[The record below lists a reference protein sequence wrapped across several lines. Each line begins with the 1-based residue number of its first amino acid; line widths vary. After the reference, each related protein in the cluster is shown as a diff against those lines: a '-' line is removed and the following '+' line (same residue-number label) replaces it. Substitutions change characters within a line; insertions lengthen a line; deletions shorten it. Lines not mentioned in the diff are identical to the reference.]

1 MMFENKVVVVNGGT
15 DGIGKEVVRFF
26 CREGASV
33 HFTGRDR
40 DKGAQVEGECDGK
53 AHFYQVHNENPE
65 EIENFF
71 KALENDGHTIDI
83 LFNNAGVLSIGMGPL
98 SRVKL
103 DDWNQLIAV
112 NQTAIFLYMKYA
124 LAVMGKQKHGVVIN
138 NAAIL
143 GNDKVNPMLPAYS
156 GTKAAVVA
164 MTQST
169 ALRFAN
175 QGIRVNCIS
184 PGPTETDL
192 AIKAYGGK
200 ENYDKQSQGH
210 PRGSYGKPSE
220 IAEVVLFLAS
230 DAYSHLTEPPVPYF
244 RTTSDKK

>member
-26 CREGASV
+26 CREGATV

-40 DKGAQVEGECDGK
+40 DKGDQVESDCDGK
-53 AHFYQVHNENPE
+53 AHFHQVHNENPG
-65 EIENFF
+65 EIESFF
-71 KALENDGHTIDI
+71 KALETDGHTVEI

-103 DDWNQLIAV
+103 EDWNQLIAV

-210 PRGSYGKPSE
+210 PRGNYGKPSE

-230 DAYSHLTEPPVPYF
+230 DKASYINGAEIVVDGGYSL
-244 RTTSDKK
+244 K

>member
-1 MMFENKVVVVNGGT
+1 MMFENNVVIVNGGT

-26 CREGASV
+26 CKEGATV

-40 DKGAQVEGECDGK
+40 NKGSQVESECSGM
-53 AHFYQVHNENPE
+53 AHFYQVHNENVE
-65 EIENFF
+65 EIESFF
-71 KALENDGHTIDI
+71 KTLENNGHNVDI
-83 LFNNAGVLSIGMGPL
+83 LFNSAGILSTGMGPL

-103 DDWNQLIAV
+103 DDWNHLIAV
-112 NQTAIFLYMKYA
+112 NQTAIFAYMKYS
-124 LAVMGKQKHGVVIN
+124 LVVMSKQRSGVIIN

-175 QGIRVNCIS
+175 LGIRVNCIS

-192 AIKAYGGK
+192 AINAYGGTEK
-200 ENYDKQSQGH
+200 YEEQSKKH

-230 DAYSHLTEPPVPYF
+230 DKASYINGAEIVVDGGYSL
-244 RTTSDKK
+244 K

>member
-1 MMFENKVVVVNGGT
+1 MMFEDKVVIVNGGT

-26 CREGASV
+26 CKEGASV
-33 HFTGRDR
+33 HFTGRDS
-40 DKGAQVEGECDGK
+40 DKGAQVESDYDGN
-53 AHFYQVHNENPE
+53 AHFHQVHNENPE
-65 EIENFF
+65 EIEGFF
-71 KALENDGHTIDI
+71 KKLETDGQTIDI
-83 LFNNAGVLSIGMGPL
+83 LFNNAGILSIGMGPL

-164 MTQST
+164 MTQSS

-210 PRGSYGKPSE
+210 PRGNYGKPSE

-230 DAYSHLTEPPVPYF
+230 DKASYINGAEIVVDGGYSL
-244 RTTSDKK
+244 K

>member
-1 MMFENKVVVVNGGT
+1 MMFENKVVIVNGGT

-26 CREGASV
+26 CKEGATV

-40 DKGAQVEGECDGK
+40 NKGSQVESECNER
-53 AHFYQVHNENPE
+53 AHFYQVHNENVE
-65 EIENFF
+65 EIESFF
-71 KALENDGHTIDI
+71 KTLENNEHHVDI
-83 LFNNAGVLSIGMGPL
+83 LFNNAGILSTAMGPL

-103 DDWNQLIAV
+103 DDWNHLIAV
-112 NQTAIFLYMKYA
+112 NQTAVFAYMKYS
-124 LAVMGKQKHGVVIN
+124 LVVMSKQRNGVIIN

-175 QGIRVNCIS
+175 LGIRVNCIS

-192 AIKAYGGK
+192 AINAYGGI
-200 ENYDKQSQGH
+200 ENYEKQSKGH
-210 PRGSYGKPSE
+210 PRGSYGKTSE

-230 DAYSHLTEPPVPYF
+230 DKASYINGAEIVVDGGYSL
-244 RTTSDKK
+244 K

>member
-1 MMFENKVVVVNGGT
+1 MMFENKVVIVNGGT
-15 DGIGKEVVRFF
+15 DGIGKEVVYFF
-26 CREGASV
+26 CKEGATV

-40 DKGAQVEGECDGK
+40 DKGSQVESDCNGK
-53 AHFYQVHNENPE
+53 AHFYQVHNENVD

-71 KALENDGHTIDI
+71 KTLEADEHPVDI
-83 LFNNAGVLSIGMGPL
+83 LFNNAGILSTGMGPL

-103 DDWNQLIAV
+103 DDWNYLIAV
-112 NQTAIFLYMKYA
+112 NQTAIFLYMKYS
-124 LAVMGKQKHGVVIN
+124 LLVMSKKRNGVIIN

-175 QGIRVNCIS
+175 LGIRVNCIS

-192 AIKAYGGK
+192 SINAYGGK
-200 ENYDKQSQGH
+200 ENYEKQSKGH

-230 DAYSHLTEPPVPYF
+230 DKASYINGAEIVVDGGYSL
-244 RTTSDKK
+244 K

>member
-26 CREGASV
+26 CKEGATV

-40 DKGAQVEGECDGK
+40 DKAAQVESECDGK
-53 AHFYQVHNENPE
+53 AHFYEVHNENPE
-65 EIENFF
+65 EIESFF
-71 KALENDGHTIDI
+71 KALETDGHTIDI

-103 DDWNQLIAV
+103 DDWDQLIAV

-220 IAEVVLFLAS
+220 VAEVVLFLAS
-230 DAYSHLTEPPVPYF
+230 DKASYINGAEIVVDGGYSL
-244 RTTSDKK
+244 K

>member
-1 MMFENKVVVVNGGT
+1 MMFENKVVVVSGGT

-26 CREGASV
+26 CKEGASV
-33 HFTGRDR
+33 HFRGRVR
-40 DKGAQVEGECDGK
+40 GKGVQVEGECDGK

-65 EIENFF
+65 EIESFF
-71 KALENDGHTIDI
+71 KALETDGQPIDI

-210 PRGSYGKPSE
+210 PRGNYGKPSE

-230 DAYSHLTEPPVPYF
+230 DKASYINGAEIVVDGGYSL
-244 RTTSDKK
+244 K

>member
-1 MMFENKVVVVNGGT
+1 MMFENKMVIVNGGT

-26 CREGASV
+26 CKEGAAV

-40 DKGAQVEGECDGK
+40 DKGAQVESECNGK
-53 AHFYQVHNENPE
+53 AHFYQVHNENVE
-65 EIENFF
+65 EIEGFF
-71 KALENDGHTIDI
+71 KKLEDEGQSVDI
-83 LFNNAGVLSIGMGPL
+83 LFNSAGILSTGMGPL

-103 DDWNQLIAV
+103 EDWNQLIAV
-112 NQTAIFLYMKYA
+112 NQTAIFAYMKYS
-124 LAVMGKQKHGVVIN
+124 LIVMSKQKNGVIIN

-200 ENYDKQSQGH
+200 ENYEKQSKGH

-230 DAYSHLTEPPVPYF
+230 DKASYINGAEIVVDGGYSL
-244 RTTSDKK
+244 K

>member
-15 DGIGKEVVRFF
+15 DGIGKEAVRLF
-26 CREGASV
+26 CREGATV

-40 DKGAQVEGECDGK
+40 SKGSQVESECDGQ
-53 AHFYQVHNENPE
+53 AHFYEVHNENPE
-65 EIENFF
+65 EIESFF
-71 KALENDGHTIDI
+71 KALETDGHPIDI

-98 SRVKL
+98 PRVKL
-103 DDWNQLIAV
+103 DDWNQLIAI

-169 ALRFAN
+169 ALRFAT

-230 DAYSHLTEPPVPYF
+230 DKASYINGAEIVVDGGYSL
-244 RTTSDKK
+244 K

>member
-26 CREGASV
+26 CREGAIV
-33 HFTGRDR
+33 HFTGRDH
-40 DKGAQVEGECDGK
+40 DKGAQVESDCDGK

-65 EIENFF
+65 EIESFF
-71 KALENDGHTIDI
+71 KALENDGHTVEI

-103 DDWNQLIAV
+103 EDWNQLIAV

-230 DAYSHLTEPPVPYF
+230 DKASYINGAEIVVDGGYSL
-244 RTTSDKK
+244 K

>member
-26 CREGASV
+26 CREGATV
-33 HFTGRDR
+33 HFTGRDS
-40 DKGAQVEGECDGK
+40 DKGDQVEKECDGK

-65 EIENFF
+65 EIESFF
-71 KALENDGHTIDI
+71 NTLENDRHTVDI

-210 PRGSYGKPSE
+210 PRGNYGQPSE

-230 DAYSHLTEPPVPYF
+230 DKASYINGAEIVVDGGYSL
-244 RTTSDKK
+244 K

>member
-33 HFTGRDR
+33 YFTGRDS
-40 DKGAQVEGECDGK
+40 DKGSQVEKECDGK

-65 EIENFF
+65 EIESFF
-71 KALENDGHTIDI
+71 KALETDGHTIDI

-230 DAYSHLTEPPVPYF
+230 DKASYINGAEIVVDGGYSL
-244 RTTSDKK
+244 K

>member
-26 CREGASV
+26 CKEGASV
-33 HFTGRDR
+33 HFTGRDS
-40 DKGAQVEGECDGK
+40 DKGSQVESECDGK

-65 EIENFF
+65 EIESFF
-71 KALENDGHTIDI
+71 KALETDGHTVDI

-98 SRVKL
+98 SRIKL

-124 LAVMGKQKHGVVIN
+124 LAVMGKQKNGVVIN

-156 GTKAAVVA
+156 ETKAAVVA

-230 DAYSHLTEPPVPYF
+230 DKASYINGAEIVVDGGYSL
-244 RTTSDKK
+244 K

>member
-1 MMFENKVVVVNGGT
+1 MMFENKVIIVNGGT

-26 CREGASV
+26 CKEGATV

-40 DKGAQVEGECDGK
+40 NKGSQVESACDGR
-53 AHFYQVHNENPE
+53 AHFYQVHNENVE
-65 EIENFF
+65 EIESFF
-71 KALENDGHTIDI
+71 KTLENNGHNVDI
-83 LFNNAGVLSIGMGPL
+83 LFNSAGILSTGMGPL

-103 DDWNQLIAV
+103 DDWNHLIAV
-112 NQTAIFLYMKYA
+112 NQTAIFAYMKYS
-124 LAVMGKQKHGVVIN
+124 LVMMSKQRSGVIIN

-175 QGIRVNCIS
+175 LGIRVNCIS

-192 AIKAYGGK
+192 AINAYGGTEK
-200 ENYDKQSQGH
+200 YEEQSKKH

-230 DAYSHLTEPPVPYF
+230 DKASYINGAEIVVDGGYSL
-244 RTTSDKK
+244 K